1 MGKYTTVLKEKFHYD
16 KFRLKQL
23 DIIRAILDEKRD
35 TCAIMFTGAGKSLC
49 FQFPPVYTQK
59 VGVVISPLISLA
71 NDQLMKMDDLEIP
84 ACCLN
89 STVSY
94 KDKLLKDIIDNKY
107 RLVYTTP
114 EYLVSHIDF
123 ILELSNKKLLTM
135 IAVDEA
141 HCISS
146 WGHDFRE
153 AYKKLDIFKKIVPN
167 VPILALTATATDT
180 VRKDMVSMLKLD
192 NPVLIKTTFNR
203 PNLLIKVI
211 PKNSMISDLRP
222 IVKKK
227 ESTLIYCQT
236 RKLTDE
242 LSNLLKTCGVS
253 CGSYHAGM
261 ESYEREVIHTE
272 FSEGKLDCV
281 VATIAFGMGIDISIR
296 NVVHY
301 GIPKDMESYYQEIG
315 RAGRDG
321 KQSNCY
327 LFYALTDM
335 NNTNYFINQIAD
347 IDYRNRM
354 MKLTLVMKNYVFSSQ
369 CRRKYI
375 LEYFGENYTKDNC
388 KMCDICLNN
397 GKRYK
402 HDLTREGEMMF
413 YVIYSTGECYGSTM
427 LINILRG
434 SRSSKIT
441 HQMRKLK
448 QYGTGCYYSDTTWKN
463 IFRLFINHG
472 YVIEKAIAGGH
483 GSQLKLT
490 KKAFEWIKI
499 KNNDPNEVIILEVPK
514 DIYHMLNGIIPKTD
528 IQTPSSVLKK
538 SKLITGKTYHRTY
551 QLYDKGYT
559 LKEIAQEQELQ
570 VKTIEDHIDKLYK
583 MDYEIDLEQLGF
595 TDQVYKI
602 ISGKI
607 IELNYPEHLKIIK
620 NELPRKITY
629 LHIKLAITRMEKE
642 KKKSPKKGSPK
653 KGLPKKDSP
662 KKGLPKKDSPKKDPQ
677 KEELSKKVVDIK
689 NYSDIN
695 SDPENINNED
705 YNFIDSDDEM

>member
-1 MGKYTTVLKEKFHYD
+1 MGKYTKVLKDKFHYD

-23 DIIRAILDEKRD
+23 DIIRAILEEKRD
-35 TCAIMFTGAGKSLC
+35 ICAIMFTGAGKSLC
-49 FQFPPVYTQK
+49 YQFPSVYTQK
-59 VGVVISPLISLA
+59 VAVVISPLISLA
-71 NDQLMKMDDLEIP
+71 NDQLMKMDDLNIP

-94 KDKLLKDIIDNKY
+94 KDKLLKDIINNKY

-123 ILELSNKKLLTM
+123 VIELSNKKLLTM

-153 AYKKLDIFKKIVPN
+153 AYKKLDIFKKIIPHI
-167 VPILALTATATDT
+167 PILALTATATDT
-180 VRKDMVSMLKLD
+180 VRKDIVSMLKLD
-192 NPVLIKTTFNR
+192 DPVLIKTTFNR

-211 PKNSMISDLRP
+211 PKNNMIYDLKP

-242 LSNLLKTCGVS
+242 LSNLLKTYGVS

-261 ESYEREVIHTE
+261 ESYEREIIHTE
-272 FSEGKLDCV
+272 FSEGKIDCV

-335 NNTNYFINQIAD
+335 NNTNYFINQITD
-347 IDYRNRM
+347 ISYRNRM

-369 CRRKYI
+369 CRRRYI
-375 LEYFGENYTKDNC
+375 LDYFGEKYTKDNC
-388 KMCDICLNN
+388 KMCDICLDNV
-397 GKRYK
+397 KRYK
-402 HDLTREGEMMF
+402 HNLTREGKMMF

-441 HQMRKLK
+441 FQMRKLK
-448 QYGTGCYYSDTTWKN
+448 YYGAGGYYSDTTWKN

-472 YVIEKAIAGGH
+472 YVNEKAIAGGR
-483 GSQLKLT
+483 GSQLQLT
-490 KKAFEWIKI
+490 KKAFEWIKEN
-499 KNNDPNEVIILEVPK
+499 KNDPDDVIVLEVPK
-514 DIYHMLNGIIPKTD
+514 NIYHMLNGIIPKTD

-551 QLYDKGYT
+551 QLYEKGYT
-559 LKEIAQEQELQ
+559 LKKIAQEQELQ
-570 VKTIEDHIDKLYK
+570 VKTIEDHINKLYK
-583 MDYEIDLEQLGF
+583 MDYDIDLEPLGF
-595 TDQVYKI
+595 TDQVYKLI
-602 ISGKI
+602 FDKI
-607 IELNYPEHLKIIK
+607 VELNFPDHLKVIK
-620 NELPRKITY
+620 DELPRKITY
-629 LHIKLAITRMEKE
+629 LHIKLTITRMEKE
-642 KKKSPKKGSPK
+642 KKKSPKKVSPKKGSPK
-653 KGLPKKDSP
+653 KGSP
-662 KKGLPKKDSPKKDPQ
+662 QKGLPKKELPKK
-677 KEELSKKVVDIK
+677 ELPKKITDKK
-689 NYSDIN
+689 NYSDTS
-695 SDPENINNED
+695 SDPEDIDNEA
-705 YNFIDSDDEM
+705 YYFIDSDD